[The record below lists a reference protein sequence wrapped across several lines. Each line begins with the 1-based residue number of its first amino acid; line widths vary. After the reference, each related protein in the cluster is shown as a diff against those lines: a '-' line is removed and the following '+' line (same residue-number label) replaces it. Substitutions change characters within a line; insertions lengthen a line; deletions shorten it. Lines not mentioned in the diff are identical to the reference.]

1 MTNFFNS
8 KFVKDLG
15 NGELP
20 EVPISLERGTIVNIA
35 IVVLIVGVL
44 LILFSKVLDKYL

>member
-1 MTNFFNS
+1 MNDFFSS
-8 KFVKDLG
+8 KLVKDLS

-20 EVPISLERGTIVNIA
+20 EVPIALERGTIVNMA
-35 IVVLIVGVL
+35 ITVLIVGIL